1 MTNANCPQRLPARPP
16 RQQYGDSV
24 NELEIIVHSLTS
36 AVVFGQASKSTSD
49 VRINLSRKTLRG
61 NGVMSP
67 PGIRLITVRPN
78 TENHRRGGSERI
90 IALVENYPFQEGFI
104 MTMLKKIAAVLV
116 SLTAALLL
124 TIGLAGTATAETT
137 EVDPTT
143 APVTGTLADGTGAV
157 TGTFDVQNIVE
168 QNGTLQAVG
177 TFTGTVTNAG
187 GNSTQGTQQLSI
199 PVDLAA
205 SAGSC
210 QILDLVLGPLDLDL
224 LGLQVHLDTVH
235 LNITAQSGPGELV
248 GNLLCAIANLL
259 NGGLPLNT
267 VLGQIAA
274 LLNQLLAILG

>member
-1 MTNANCPQRLPARPP
+1 
-16 RQQYGDSV
+16 
-24 NELEIIVHSLTS
+24 
-36 AVVFGQASKSTSD
+36 
-49 VRINLSRKTLRG
+49 
-61 NGVMSP
+61 
-67 PGIRLITVRPN
+67 
-78 TENHRRGGSERI
+78 
-90 IALVENYPFQEGFI
+90 

-124 TIGLAGTATAETT
+124 TIGLAGVSTAQTVA
-137 EVDPTT
+137 VDPTT
-143 APVTGTLADGTGAV
+143 VPVTGTLADTTGAV
-157 TGTFDVQNIVE
+157 AGTFDVQNIVE
-168 QNGTLQAVG
+168 RDGTLQAVG
-177 TFTGTVTNAG
+177 TFTGTVTDAA
-187 GNSTQGTQQLSI
+187 GNSTQGSQQLAI
-199 PVDLAA
+199 PVDLAQ